1 MQNACA
7 VWRRH
12 LFTVKLLS
20 LFAAVTQPVT
30 GGRSAR
36 DGAYYKL
43 LFTLI
48 VAPLP
53 KGSWHATA

>member
-1 MQNACA
+1 MAQAF
-7 VWRRH
+7 VYRE
-12 LFTVKLLS
+12 T
-20 LFAAVTQPVT
+20 FAAFC
-30 GGRSAR
+30 GGHSARDGGHSAR